1 MKKLLIACAALG
13 LSLGGAN
20 AMDDM
25 AMDGPALSLT
35 GSAGMGLNFTAGK
48 DNTDNQNRTSI
59 KSFVKV
65 VFKGEGVT
73 DGGLTFGSQVRVRTD
88 SADKVDD
95 GEVYIKGE
103 MWEVRVGAID
113 PASDMAET
121 LDDVGF
127 DGDLGVDDLAEGAT
141 PDTAAGAI
149 GKFTL
154 GPATVGVSAGFVN
167 PKDMDG
173 EAAPTIKQKNE
184 WAIGATFVAG
194 PATIGVGVDSGPA
207 TGMGFG
213 DDKDTPAYDNSR
225 KDYSNA
231 IQASVKGGFGG
242 FTGVVFVSQ
251 QEIETTVGSGNNAEI
266 STNKVMGLGG
276 QVTVEAMPGTN
287 VTAVYTQQDHSD
299 PDETHKGFGLG
310 VKHQLGGGAEVQA
323 GFAQVKD
330 QDKASVG
337 VVMSF

>member
-13 LSLGGAN
+13 LSLGGAQ
-20 AMDDM
+20 AMDEM
-25 AMDGPALSLT
+25 AMDGPALSLK
-35 GSAGMGLNFTAGK
+35 GEAGMGLTFQAGT
-48 DNTDNQNRTSI
+48 DNTDDQNRTSI
-59 KSFVKV
+59 DHFAKV
-65 VFKGEGVT
+65 TFTGEGVT
-73 DGGLTFGSQVRVRTD
+73 DGGLTFGMKVRVNTN
-88 SADKVDD
+88 KVDD
-95 GEVYIKGE
+95 DEVYIKGE
-103 MWEVRVGAID
+103 MWEVRVGDID

-127 DGDLGVDDLAEGAT
+127 DGNLGVDDVAEGAT

-167 PKDMDG
+167 PKDMEG
-173 EAAPTIKQKNE
+173 KAAPTIKQKNE

-242 FTGVVFVSQ
+242 FKGVVFVSQ
-251 QEIETTVGSGNNAEI
+251 QEIETTVGTGESAKI

-287 VTAVYTQQDHSD
+287 VTAVYTQKDHSN
-299 PDETHKGFGLG
+299 PDKTDKGFGLG

-337 VVMSF
+337 VSMKF